1 MKIALE
7 KRREK
12 KKSLTIHTLLQA
24 KDSNYAY
31 PNIIMQN
38 GSYSPQCL

>member
-7 KRREK
+7 KKKGK